1 MSDHHETSEPL
12 DLATALAN
20 VLDECRMVLP
30 GVQALFGFQL
40 IAVFN
45 STFETKLTATD
56 QKLHL
61 LAIALVVIAIALVMA
76 PASLHQQ
83 TAPKTASNRF
93 LRVSRRLLLAAMA
106 PLAAGISL
114 DVYLVAEIICNHR
127 GIAGAVAGAL
137 FAILISLWFVYP
149 RIYRSRV

>member
-1 MSDHHETSEPL
+1 LGDPQTAERL
-12 DLATALAN
+12 DLAAALTN

-45 STFETKLTATD
+45 STFEAKLTDTE

-83 TAPKTASNRF
+83 TEPKVASSRF

-114 DVYLVAEIICNHR
+114 DVFLVAKIICHHR
-127 GIAGAVAGAL
+127 VVAGAVACTL
-137 FAILISLWFVYP
+137 FAILITLWFVYP
-149 RIYRSRV
+149 HFYRSKE

>member
-1 MSDHHETSEPL
+1 LTDHETSEPL
-12 DLATALAN
+12 DQATALAN

-45 STFETKLTATD
+45 STFEEKLTNTQ
-56 QKLHL
+56 QKFHL
-61 LAIALVVIAIALVMA
+61 VAIALAVIAIALVMA

-83 TAPKTASNRF
+83 AEPKLASDRF

-106 PLAAGISL
+106 PLATSISL
-114 DVYLVAEIICNHR
+114 DVFLVAEIICHNE
-127 GIAGAVAGAL
+127 AVAATVAGGL
-137 FAILISLWFVYP
+137 FAILLSLWFLYP
-149 RIYRSRV
+149 HFYRSHQ

>member
-1 MSDHHETSEPL
+1 MHDHQTSEPL
-12 DLATALAN
+12 DLATALGN

-45 STFETKLTATD
+45 ATFDEKLSSVE

-61 LAIALVVIAIALVMA
+61 LAIAFVVVAIALVMA

-83 TAPKTASNRF
+83 ANPKVASERF
-93 LRVSRRLLLAAMA
+93 LRVSSRLLLAAMA

-114 DVYLVAEIICNHR
+114 DVFLVANIICHQR
-127 GIAGAVAGAL
+127 IGAALVAGSL
-137 FAILISLWFVYP
+137 FAILISLWFIYP
-149 RIYRSRV
+149 RFYRASE